1 MFSGLSNYLKKIL
14 PKRLF
19 YRALLIVA
27 IPVLVLQLVIT
38 IVFFD
43 SLWIKTN
50 KGMTRTLVNEIS
62 TFIEAYES
70 EQENKQELLDLFS
83 IFLDLNI
90 EFTNNEKLQ
99 NTDTERWFSPID
111 RTLRR
116 ELKSKFGLNEYWF
129 DTTSYKELIDLRIKY
144 EDGYFKFLVPKDR
157 VASSSARIF
166 ALWITVPAIIMVII
180 SLIFLKNQTRPI
192 TNLARAAERFGKGEN
207 IEEFKPSGALEIRQA
222 GHEFDKMR
230 KRIERHIN
238 QRTEM
243 LSGISHDLRT
253 PLTRMKLQLAFI
265 KDKETVNKLTEDI
278 NEMEKMLNEYLQFT
292 SSSYVEKDEMFNLSE
307 LISEV
312 IEKYNNENISQNLF
326 NGVNNAFA
334 EKAGDGVNILTKEV
348 DTLPNIAKNYSEENV
363 SWVAVGDENYGEG
376 SSREHAAM
384 EPRFRGCKVVLVKSF
399 ARIHEA
405 NLKKQGIL
413 PLVFE
418 DKNDY
423 EKIEQFDKMTIGS
436 LKDIAV
442 DTPVEIILEKENG
455 ETETIEANH
464 SLSEDQIAWFF
475 AGSALNYIK
484 SK

>member
-1 MFSGLSNYLKKIL
+1 MFSGLSNFFKKIL

-27 IPVLVLQLVIT
+27 VPVITIQLIIT

-62 TFIEAYES
+62 AFIEAYQNE
-70 EQENKQELLDLFS
+70 ENDKQEVNNLFS
-83 IFLDLNI
+83 LFLDLNI
-90 EFTNNEKLQ
+90 ELVVDEKLSDQ
-99 NTDTERWFSPID
+99 DKERWFSPID

-116 ELKSKFGLNEYWF
+116 ELKSKFSPEIFWF
-129 DTTSYKELIDLRIKY
+129 NTTNYKELVDLRIKY

-157 VASSSARIF
+157 VTSTSARIF

-192 TNLARAAERFGKGEN
+192 TNLARAAERFGKGED

-230 KRIERHIN
+230 KRIERHLN

-253 PLTRMKLQLAFI
+253 PLTRMKLQLAFL
-265 KDKETVNKLTEDI
+265 KDKDAVDKLTDDI

-307 LISEV
+307 LIEE
-312 IEKYNNENISQNLF
+312 IIKKYNNKNISHNLIPRIYINGRKNLINRSLNNLIDNGLKYANKVEISLTKKNTNLF
-326 NGVNNAFA
+326 IIIDD
-334 EKAGDGVNILTKEV
+334 DGPGIPKKEH
-348 DTLPNIAKNYSEENV
+348 ENV
-363 SWVAVGDENYGEG
+363 FKPFYKMDKGRNDSKSSVGLGLSIASDII
-376 SSREHAAM
+376 
-384 EPRFRGCKVVLVKSF
+384 KSHGGN
-399 ARIHEA
+399 I
-405 NLKKQGIL
+405 
-413 PLVFE
+413 
-418 DKNDY
+418 
-423 EKIEQFDKMTIGS
+423 M
-436 LKDIAV
+436 
-442 DTPVEIILEKENG
+442 LEKSKFNG
-455 ETETIEANH
+455 LRVKIF
-464 SLSEDQIAWFF
+464 LPV
-475 AGSALNYIK
+475 
-484 SK
+484 